1 MSKQSDLINGTFT
14 DSIDVTGTVVADGL
28 TVDGSGGQVTTDN
41 NGFII
46 SKQLL
51 DVETAGGRFIGK
63 SNRGELGHIAIEQ
76 TATSADGGY
85 IRFAT
90 SPAGSTTPADRMMID
105 STGAVTMPYQPAFSV
120 NKNNVDQNNI
130 ATGSEVIITWD
141 TARFDQNSDFDLAT
155 NTFTAPITGKYQI
168 NLFLRLNSIDT
179 ASNNYIIYINTSNV
193 EYKYLIDPLFTTD
206 PAYWSFNL
214 SVLADMDIGDTA
226 QARVSQS
233 GGTAQTDISGAWS
246 YTNFQGYLVC

>member
-51 DVETAGGRFIGK
+51 DVGTAGGRFIGK

-90 SPAGSTTPADRMMID
+90 SPAGSTTPADRMRID
-105 STGAVTMPYQPAFSV
+105 SAGRVTMPYQPSFHVTSNSSV
-120 NKNNVDQNNI
+120 PL
-130 ATGSEVIITWD
+130 TGSLNFNVNIHNVGNH
-141 TARFDQNSDFDLAT
+141 FSGGV
-155 NTFTAPITGKYQI
+155 FTAPIAGLYQFNFYGFSGANGANATPSGSYSVATLVKNGNSVMSTYAQFFSTAYYAPMGFSGAILLSANDSVGIDITGYVYSDSA
-168 NLFLRLNSIDT
+168 NP
-179 ASNNYIIYINTSNV
+179 
-193 EYKYLIDPLFTTD
+193 KYLGF
-206 PAYWSFNL
+206 S
-214 SVLADMDIGDTA
+214 
-226 QARVSQS
+226 
-233 GGTAQTDISGAWS
+233 
-246 YTNFQGYLVC
+246 GYLVG